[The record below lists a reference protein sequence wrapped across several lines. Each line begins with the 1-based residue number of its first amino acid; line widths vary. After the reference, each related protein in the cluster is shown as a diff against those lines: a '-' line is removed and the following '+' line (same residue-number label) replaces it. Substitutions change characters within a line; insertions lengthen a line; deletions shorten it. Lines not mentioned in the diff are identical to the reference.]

1 MTGTRRKPRVYW
13 SVVLLIPAVL
23 LAALYLG
30 IRWFVNGMFDVG
42 PPYAISEQEARQELE
57 RRSIHIPSSFR
68 LDSMTVYPVFAGRSS
83 YRGTFSAPADRF
95 DDYRQIVA
103 KAPGMIDPSPLGC
116 IPSEAAPCPT
126 NFLVIEYPPGS
137 VGFDTTTLRTS
148 RTSESASIAVDAQ
161 GH

>member
-1 MTGTRRKPRVYW
+1 MYW
-13 SVVLLIPAVL
+13 TVVLLIPAVI

-30 IRWFVNGMFDVG
+30 IRWFVSGMFDVG
-42 PPYAISEQEARQELE
+42 PPHTISELQARQELE
-57 RRSIHIPSSFR
+57 YRRIHIPSSFR

-103 KAPGMIDPSPLGC
+103 RAPGMIDPSPPGC
-116 IPSEAAPCPT
+116 VPSAAPCPT
-126 NFLVIEYPPGS
+126 NTLVIEYPPGS
-137 VGFDTTTLRTS
+137 TGLDTTTLRTS